1 MDEEKDKNNSYNQ
14 DLILE
19 NKTILNKIYNYF
31 YIMLKDKNEISFLE
45 IYILYVL
52 EAIQLIS
59 YGLSDPHIEIWK
71 EKYSTMKTIS
81 DIIGISRISS
91 LMKYVKFNIYLII
104 FFHFCDIHF
113 CFCHFINYANYI
125 YKTRIKIFYYF
136 C

>member
-59 YGLSDPHIEIWK
+59 YGLSAIVILSVPIFII
-71 EKYSTMKTIS
+71 KYILSYM
-81 DIIGISRISS
+81 
-91 LMKYVKFNIYLII
+91 
-104 FFHFCDIHF
+104 
-113 CFCHFINYANYI
+113 
-125 YKTRIKIFYYF
+125 RIKPNRNI
-136 C
+136 